1 MIKFITI
8 TNRDITTTAACTSGI
23 SLFEIA
29 SKTVLPNPGHA
40 KITSTTTTPLITKPN
55 SKPIIVDTSIDI
67 HDIDDYK
74 KTEIWLKSNL
84 TKFDQ

>member
-55 SKPIIVDTSIDI
+55 SKPIIVTTGSQAFHIACFIMTMYSDNPFD
-67 HDIDDYK
+67 
-74 KTEIWLKSNL
+74 LAVL
-84 TKFDQ
+84 T